1 LAHEGSIGVIV
12 PDTWVSRAAGA
23 LGAAGVTHMVLGAG
37 TAAADGTGEE
47 LLDAA
52 MLALGGD
59 DPDGENAD
67 GENADGDTP
76 DGDDSTGARIR
87 ALPRVSVVPATTAKG
102 LEYDRVVV
110 VEPTRI
116 AADEPDE
123 RTGLRRLYVVLT
135 RAVSGLTVV
144 HHEPLPALLATQ
156 DAGAV
161 SVSRAFG

>member
-1 LAHEGSIGVIV
+1 MVAAVREALAHEGSVGVIV
-12 PDTWVSRAAGA
+12 PDAWVGRAAGA
-23 LGAAGVTHMVLGAG
+23 LESAQVAHVVLGTG

-59 DPDGENAD
+59 DPDDEGAD
-67 GENADGDTP
+67 GE
-76 DGDDSTGARIR
+76 GAP

-135 RAVSGLTVV
+135 RAVSGLAVV
-144 HHEPLPALLATQ
+144 HHEPLPRLLAE
-156 DAGAV
+156 A
-161 SVSRAFG
+161 